1 MWAVR
6 AAGVWAWTGARKN
19 IAFHGRGGGGGG
31 ASASGGGG
39 ESVWAVWAAGVTHGL
54 EPVKHCFSW
63 PGAGG
68 GGASASGGGGSGMD
82 WEPVLEP
89 LKHCFSWPGRGYRSS
104 EGGAMGLH

>member
-6 AAGVWAWTGARKN
+6 AVWGAV
-19 IAFHGRGGGGGG
+19 GGG
-31 ASASGGGG
+31 
-39 ESVWAVWAAGVTHGL
+39 L
-54 EPVKHCFSW
+54 
-63 PGAGG
+63 
-68 GGASASGGGGSGMD
+68 GMD

>member
-1 MWAVR
+1 MRAVGAVR
-6 AAGVWAWTGARKN
+6 
-19 IAFHGRGGGGGG
+19 
-31 ASASGGGG
+31 
-39 ESVWAVWAAGVTHGL
+39 VWAVWAVWVAGVRHGL

-63 PGAGG
+63 QGRWRGEGQVRAVGG
-68 GGASASGGGGSGMD
+68 GLGMD